1 MPPIFLTP
9 KIKLFLKPLRF
20 NQILKC
26 ADLNGYHNYFKI
38 IKSLKLH
45 IIDSCYAS
53 LGAQPPRLS
62 MHDVH
67 CGYKKSDGKQQ
78 NLMVKNE

>member
-1 MPPIFLTP
+1 M
-9 KIKLFLKPLRF
+9 
-20 NQILKC
+20 
-26 ADLNGYHNYFKI
+26 
-38 IKSLKLH
+38 
-45 IIDSCYAS
+45 